1 MRQQW
6 SLDLPVPPSSGSPRD
21 QALLR
26 LGLALRWLTARGWP
40 VRGAGALRLHDPP
53 TPGNRPETAPRAPI
67 DPAPRQRPRRTAAQV
82 NLAAR
87 SRYPCRL
94 LGGQSVPWVPD
105 RIRVARP
112 PIARGRP
119 LRRYPATAGPM
130 GSPSETAPRFGPR
143 PARPRRACRR
153 REPAMG
159 WPAMEPPRHRE
170 RRPQARRQRWA
181 PSILR
186 PVTVRAVGDWSRPS
200 PRLVAR
206 HPPAHRLATRQTAT
220 RQRGRCRRAASEHSR
235 SPAAAPRDR
244 PPSPRRSRRRTAAR
258 PLLSVPLLQVGVTAV
273 RLLFGALWRIWLA
286 SGFASRSCLAA
297 SVMPSTGARRTAARA
312 RLAERR

>member
-186 PVTVRAVGDWSRPS
+186 PVTVRAVGDWSR
-200 PRLVAR
+200 R
-206 HPPAHRLATRQTAT
+206 RLAWLPGIHLRI
-220 RQRGRCRRAASEHSR
+220 GW
-235 SPAAAPRDR
+235 R
-244 PPSPRRSRRRTAAR
+244 PVRPRRGSGGGVPVRH
-258 PLLSVPLLQVGVTAV
+258 LSTP
-273 RLLFGALWRIWLA
+273 
-286 SGFASRSCLAA
+286 
-297 SVMPSTGARRTAARA
+297 ARRLRLRVIGRL
-312 RLAERR
+312 RLADRGVELLRGLCCPFPSCRLG